1 MPSLKISIPTTQ
13 EQTPE
18 TGKPYTSY
26 TVKIEHAFP
35 RAATTVSKRYS
46 DFTALDASL
55 RSEVQSAPPA
65 PLPPKSWLGGFLGLG
80 STASS
85 PEAVE
90 KRRQGLEAYL
100 RAIESS
106 EDGRWRVSKAYKTF
120 LGIGD
125 SNGANGKKATR
136 EEAGSQF
143 GRDRVRDS
151 ADWLDKHSELKSNLQ
166 DARRWLTRREQA
178 TAATA
183 QHEAAANAKK
193 SLVRAGTLISALDEG
208 LSRLGGAKTD
218 DWSSEKL
225 GEGEIRR
232 RRDMISGLRKERDGL
247 ESVLNSMAVKAAISG
262 SGSSATPSTSSA
274 AVTESQKAGLFK
286 GAASAKPSGR
296 RVLGAPAQETDRTRE
311 LDNDGVLQLQQQIIR
326 EQDEDLVDLATVVRR
341 MKEMGVQI
349 NAELV
354 EQNALMGLFEE
365 DVERVDGK
373 IKIAKKRVD
382 KIRTYSNSWYH
393 LAMPCQSY
401 PACHVSF
408 SWQPITPRRT
418 FYWMFLIV
426 STFALIHFWHMG
438 SDAQYLRMRPT
449 DSLQSNL
456 NSNSTADG
464 GQPTPDDRQP
474 KIDHEQSNHEP
485 STTDYGI
492 PRLLWYKLGPMGLIP
507 DTKKWTDSCIN
518 SNPGWKATF
527 MTDEA
532 ADEYVKKAY
541 VMRPD
546 VVENYLGLSIPIL
559 KADMLRYLLLFD
571 QGGVYSDLDVSCE
584 GVPIDEWVPE
594 AFRPNTSLVVGW
606 EFDMGFEDNIM
617 LEFESWTI
625 MAKPH
630 SPHLLQVID
639 DMVDAIED
647 VMEKHKVPVEKISL
661 DMIGDVVDFSGPR
674 RLTYGILKSLK
685 RQLNRD
691 IDGKEIRK
699 IYQPKLLGDVLIM
712 PGYSFAATQN
722 SYQPGDEL
730 KMPPKLVQ
738 HHYAGTW
745 KNKNGGE
752 TLPEKTNA

>member
-365 DVERVDGK
+365 DVERADGK

-382 KIRTYSNSWYH
+382 KI
-393 LAMPCQSY
+393 
-401 PACHVSF
+401 
-408 SWQPITPRRT
+408 
-418 FYWMFLIV
+418 
-426 STFALIHFWHMG
+426 
-438 SDAQYLRMRPT
+438 
-449 DSLQSNL
+449 
-456 NSNSTADG
+456 
-464 GQPTPDDRQP
+464 RQP